1 MIFTAQYRDITI
13 DDVGFVK
20 RKTKWGMGEI
30 ADCRFKIADFD
41 FGLRFADCGFKKN
54 SGQRTAVLSPI
65 RAERHMPSA
74 SLGQYASLSF
84 VVRGRGH
91 LSVVRGP
98 WSVAEKAK
106 RRMHEEQ
113 KKS

>member
-13 DDVGFVK
+13 NDVGFVK

-30 ADCRFKIADFD
+30 ADFD
-41 FGLRFADCGFKKN
+41 FAFRIADCGFKKS

-91 LSVVRGP
+91 LSVVRCP